1 MKESPVPVAVPAL
14 TTKADYLIEA
24 ASRAPSLHNTQPWRF
39 RVTDDAVELYADIT
53 RQLSMD
59 PGGREML
66 ISCGAALFGL
76 RLAVR
81 SLGCLAE
88 VDLLPGGPMVA
99 RVRPGPRSAM
109 TAAERR
115 MLKAVLRRHT
125 HRAPFDPAPLPAGL
139 LAGLQDDAR
148 AEGAE
153 LVVVDSAAGRRELAV
168 IARVAGRRQ
177 NSDPGSRA
185 EVFRW
190 SRDASSPARDGVPAR
205 AFPAVPGPVPGRLP
219 QRDFDLGR
227 GLGLMTAG
235 GPAAPVTAVLATC
248 GDGRP
253 DWLRAGQA
261 LYRLLLHAA
270 SQWVFASLNSQPL
283 EEPGTRGV
291 IGGFLTQPAY
301 PQMLMELG
309 VSRVTYP
316 TARRPPADL
325 ADLADLA
332 STEVGD
338 LRPCP
343 DVSLVSSGPGRTPAK
358 LVP

>member
-1 MKESPVPVAVPAL
+1 MKEDSLPVAIPAL
-14 TTKADYLIEA
+14 TRKADYLIEV

-39 RVTDDAVELYADIT
+39 RVTDDAVELYADT
-53 RQLSMD
+53 RRRLSMD
-59 PGGREML
+59 PEGRELM

-88 VDLLPGGPMVA
+88 VDLLPGGPVA
-99 RVRPGPRSAM
+99 RVRPGPPSAM
-109 TAAERR
+109 TAEERR
-115 MLKAVLRRHT
+115 MLKAVVHRHT

-177 NSDPGSRA
+177 NGDPGSRD
-185 EVFRW
+185 EVYRW
-190 SRDASSPARDGVPAR
+190 SRDATSPARDGVPAR
-205 AFPAVPGPVPGRLP
+205 AFPAMPGRVPGRLP

-227 GLGLMTAG
+227 GLGLITTG
-235 GPAAPVTAVLATC
+235 GPAAPVTAVLATR
-248 GDGRP
+248 GDRRR
-253 DWLRAGQA
+253 DWLQAGQA
-261 LYRLLLHAA
+261 LHRLLLHAA
-270 SQWVFASLNSQPL
+270 TEWVFASLNSQPL

-291 IGGFLTQPAY
+291 IGGFLTQPAAA
-301 PQMLMELG
+301 QMLMELG

-325 ADLADLA
+325 AE
-332 STEVGD
+332 T
-338 LRPCP
+338 P
-343 DVSLVSSGPGRTPAK
+343 GPRQGT
-358 LVP
+358 

>member
-1 MKESPVPVAVPAL
+1 MTGKTLPVAIPTL
-14 TTKADYLIEA
+14 TRKADYLIEV

-39 RVTDDAVELYADIT
+39 RVTDDAVELYADTT
-53 RQLSMD
+53 RRLRMD

-88 VDLLPGGPMVA
+88 VDLLPGGPMLA
-99 RVRPGPRSAM
+99 RVRPGPPSAM

-115 MLKAVLRRHT
+115 MFKAVLRRHT
-125 HRAPFDPAPLPAGL
+125 HRASFDPEPLPAGL

-153 LVVVDSAAGRRELAV
+153 LLVVDSAAGRRELAV
-168 IARVAGRRQ
+168 IARIAARRQ

-185 EVFRW
+185 EVYRW
-190 SRDASSPARDGVPAR
+190 SRDATSPARDGVPAH
-205 AFPAVPGPVPGRLP
+205 AFPAVPGRVPGRLP

-227 GLGLMTAG
+227 GLGLITADG
-235 GPAAPVTAVLATC
+235 QAAPVTAVLATR
-248 GDGRP
+248 GDRRP
-253 DWLRAGQA
+253 DWLQAGQA
-261 LYRLLLHAA
+261 LHRLLLHAA

-283 EEPGTRGV
+283 EQPGTRAV
-291 IGGFLTQPAY
+291 IGGFLTQPAS

-309 VSRVTYP
+309 VSRITRP

-325 ADLADLA
+325 AE
-332 STEVGD
+332 T
-338 LRPCP
+338 P
-343 DVSLVSSGPGRTPAK
+343 GPG
-358 LVP
+358 

>member
-1 MKESPVPVAVPAL
+1 MKEDSLPVAIPAL
-14 TTKADYLIEA
+14 TRKADYLIEV

-39 RVTDDAVELYADIT
+39 RVTDDAVELYADT
-53 RQLSMD
+53 RRRLSMD
-59 PGGREML
+59 PEGRELM

-88 VDLLPGGPMVA
+88 VDLLPGGPVA
-99 RVRPGPRSAM
+99 RVRPGLPLAM
-109 TAAERR
+109 TAEERR
-115 MLKAVLRRHT
+115 MLKAVVHRHT

-177 NSDPGSRA
+177 NCDPESRD
-185 EVFRW
+185 EVYRW
-190 SRDASSPARDGVPAR
+190 SRDATSPARDGVPAR
-205 AFPAVPGPVPGRLP
+205 AFPAVPGRVPGRLP

-227 GLGLMTAG
+227 GLGLITTG
-235 GPAAPVTAVLATC
+235 GPAAPVTAVLATR
-248 GDGRP
+248 GDCRR
-253 DWLRAGQA
+253 DWLQAGQA
-261 LYRLLLHAA
+261 LHRLLLHAA
-270 SQWVFASLNSQPL
+270 AEWVFASLNSQPL
-283 EEPGTRGV
+283 EQPGTRGV
-291 IGGFLTQPAY
+291 IGGFLTQPAA

-325 ADLADLA
+325 A
-332 STEVGD
+332 E
-338 LRPCP
+338 
-343 DVSLVSSGPGRTPAK
+343 TP
-358 LVP
+358 VPRQGT